1 MRKEYNSRITGGI
14 GLDYKMAIIAPY
26 PGLQETAAEVIRD
39 YYATFSGRFELL
51 TGDLGE
57 GLRQARHAIDRGAE
71 VIVSRGGTASLIAR
85 SMTETLLVE
94 IEVNPIDILRALA
107 KIENPMGPI
116 GVVGFRNVIY
126 GCEELSRVVGIPLVE
141 ITLDDEAEATEK
153 LQQAARQ
160 GIRSVVGDAVS
171 IKSAVR
177 LGMDAIMIES
187 GREAVHKA
195 IREAD
200 KLVAIR
206 RREQERAELITTLI
220 ASSTDALVAVDR
232 QNCVTLFNPLAEKIF
247 ARRSADVLGRP
258 VGEIIMDERFSRIME
273 TRRQEWGELQR
284 VSGRVLASKI
294 TPILIRGD
302 VAGALATYQ
311 DVTQVQ
317 RFEQSVRQKLY
328 AKGLVAKTRME
339 EFITVSKAGRAL
351 LEKARQYATVE
362 SNILITG
369 ESGTGKEMIAQG
381 LHNLSRRANGPFVA
395 FNCAA
400 VPENLLESELFGYEE
415 GAFTGARRGGKT
427 GLMELAHGG
436 TLFMDEIGEMPLA
449 LQARILR
456 VIQEKEV
463 MRLGGDRL
471 IPVDIRLLSAT
482 NENLVQLIEN
492 RRFRKDLY
500 YRINVLRLHIPPLRE
515 RPEDIAPLVETVIR
529 RHRSMNPAIE
539 GISPRAL
546 KRLGLQQWPGNV
558 RELESV
564 VERAMLMA
572 AGPLLQDA
580 DIQEALYLQTEIELP
595 RGVDEPVDEL
605 EKLERATI
613 DRVLREEKYNYGRA
627 AARLGINRT
636 TLWRKLNSMETIKK
650 ETN

>member
-1 MRKEYNSRITGGI
+1 
-14 GLDYKMAIIAPY
+14 MAIIAPY
-26 PGLQETAAEVIRD
+26 PGLQETAAEVIREH
-39 YYATFSGRFELL
+39 YGPFRQQFELL
-51 TGDLGE
+51 TGDLGD
-57 GLRQARHAIDRGAE
+57 GVLQARLAMDRGVE

-85 SMTETLLVE
+85 SLAEVLVVE

-107 KIENPMGPI
+107 KIENPIGPI
-116 GVVGFRNVIY
+116 GVIGFRNVIY
-126 GCEELSRVVGIPLVE
+126 GCEELSRVIGVPLVE
-141 ITLDDEAEATEK
+141 ISLDDESEAADK
-153 LQQAARQ
+153 IQMAARQ

-187 GREAVHKA
+187 GREAVFKA
-195 IREAD
+195 TREAE
-200 KLVAIR
+200 KIVAIR

-232 QNCVTLFNPLAEKIF
+232 QNCVTLFNSLAEKIF
-247 ARRSADVLGRP
+247 DRRSNEVLGRP
-258 VGEIIMDERFSRIME
+258 IGEIITDERFSRIME

-294 TPILIRGD
+294 TPILIRGE

-328 AKGLVAKTRME
+328 AKGLVAKTRLE
-339 EFITVSKAGRAL
+339 EFITVSKSGRLL
-351 LEKARQYATVE
+351 LEKTRQYATVE
-362 SNILITG
+362 SNVLITG

-415 GAFTGARRGGKT
+415 GAFTGARRGGKI

-436 TLFMDEIGEMPLA
+436 TLFMDEIGEMPMA

-463 MRLGGDRL
+463 MRIGGDRL

-482 NENLVQLIEN
+482 NENLVQLIESK
-492 RRFRKDLY
+492 RFRKDLY

-515 RPEDIAPLVETVIR
+515 RPEDIAPLAEAVIR
-529 RHRSMNPAIE
+529 RHQSMNPSIR
-539 GISPRAL
+539 GIATKAL
-546 KRLGLQQWPGNV
+546 KRLMQQPWAGNV

-564 VERAMLMA
+564 LERAMLMS
-572 AGPLLQDA
+572 AGPLLQDL
-580 DIQEALYLQTEIELP
+580 DIQEALFLAA
-595 RGVDEPVDEL
+595 EL
-605 EKLERATI
+605 ETESRDEQGGDDLEKIEKATI
-613 DRVLREEKYNYGRA
+613 ERVLQEEKFNYGRA
-627 AARLGINRT
+627 ATRLGINRT
-636 TLWRKLNSMETIKK
+636 TLWRKLRQWDMIQ
-650 ETN
+650 